1 MVGLKQKFIVQK
13 IKNKQIQTDK
23 PPRFPKLHQLYL
35 ELLIN
40 KDNIQDVNL
49 PQINYNE
56 TENFDE
62 RSRYDDS
69 DDRSRYDNSDDRSRY
84 DDSDDRSRYDDSDDR
99 SQYSDSDSDDSR
111 SQYSDSS
118 NSSSDSNLSIRL
130 KNLLKDDGYDI
141 NLDYGDNKQENIA
154 PSLAELEQRGEI
166 EPQMNIPN
174 LHNNLINE
182 EEEENRKRE
191 LLFKFDLLRKSYK
204 QVEIP
209 DLTIHTDLK
218 TIERTYEDTLRR
230 VNIESNVESYRN
242 YLIGGFMVVEYGLG
256 HFLKFDMKGFT
267 QQQMV
272 NINKYNKLLIEL
284 GEKTYKP
291 KAKQMSVEL
300 RLLFLI
306 LFNAATFVVSKMI
319 LKGTGSDLMGML
331 NKLGD
336 NAGGVSPL
344 KKKKMR
350 GPQVD
355 VEDLPNN

>member
-1 MVGLKQKFIVQK
+1 MVLLKQKFIVQK
-13 IKNKQIQTDK
+13 IKNKQQQIDK
-23 PPRFPKLHQLYL
+23 PANFPKLPQLYL

-40 KDNIQDVNL
+40 RDNLKDVPKLEEHYHEDS
-49 PQINYNE
+49 PFNYN
-56 TENFDE
+56 NSDYNN
-62 RSRYDDS
+62 SDYNDS
-69 DDRSRYDNSDDRSRY
+69 DYN
-84 DDSDDRSRYDDSDDR
+84 DSDYKKNNYSDSDSDQDSR
-99 SQYSDSDSDDSR
+99 SQYSDSDSDSDDSR

-118 NSSSDSNLSIRL
+118 SSSSDSNLSIRL
-130 KNLLKDDGYDI
+130 KNLLKDDGHELNI
-141 NLDYGDNKQENIA
+141 DNRTVHSDRIA
-154 PSLAELEQRGEI
+154 PSLHELEQRGEI

-174 LHNNLINE
+174 LQNNIINE
-182 EEEENRKRE
+182 EEEEDRKRE
-191 LLFKFDLLRKSYK
+191 LLFKFELLKKSYK

-209 DLTIHTDLK
+209 ELTIHTDLK
-218 TIERTYEDTLRR
+218 TIERIYDETVRR
-230 VNIESNVESYRN
+230 VNIDSNVESYRN

-272 NINKYNKLLIEL
+272 NMNKYNKLLIEL

-291 KAKQMSVEL
+291 KAKKMSVEL

-336 NAGGVSPL
+336 NASGVSPL
-344 KKKKMR
+344 KKRKMR

-355 VEDLPNN
+355 VEDLPS